1 MHFECLRLF
10 QRRIMYARSVGDN
23 NCAIVV
29 TDTFL
34 ARLPE
39 SFSPAVCQLNLPFL
53 ASSLGKWL
61 RGSARCKVIRVKSA
75 KIHLE
80 I

>member
-1 MHFECLRLF
+1 
-10 QRRIMYARSVGDN
+10 MYARSVGDN

-39 SFSPAVCQLNLPFL
+39 SVSPELRELNLSFL
-53 ASSLGKWL
+53 ASSLGNWL
-61 RGSARCKVIRVKSA
+61 
-75 KIHLE
+75 
-80 I
+80 